1 MLDRQQ
7 ALFFY
12 FAGSAGCDL
21 FVHLNFCLE
30 ISVHVEVSLLVSGLL
45 PLIFDTL
52 RCIRIVL

>member
-7 ALFFY
+7 ALFY

-21 FVHLNFCLE
+21 FVHLNFCLG